1 LEKCIEANDG
11 TFEQELQ
18 ECPKFHN
25 DANLFHEYA
34 RFNTFWKLTR
44 FFPLFL
50 VVRLPSGIFV
60 EVIVYC
66 CSTV

>member
-1 LEKCIEANDG
+1 MFEIFKSSRFETTEQFCEKLN
-11 TFEQELQ
+11 
-18 ECPKFHN
+18 KS
-25 DANLFHEYA
+25 
-34 RFNTFWKLTR
+34 TR

-50 VVRLPSGIFV
+50 IHSKTTFRGRIFA

>member
-1 LEKCIEANDG
+1 LEKCIEANGG

-25 DANLFHEYA
+25 DANLFHGM
-34 RFNTFWKLTR
+34 RVLIPFGKLTR

-50 VVRLPSGIFV
+50 VVRLPSGIFA